1 MKISKIQFSLIATLF
16 IFSISS
22 CNIDGEQQETSLSI
36 DFEKYKL
43 ENGLQ
48 VILHQD
54 HSDPIVSL
62 AVVYH
67 VGSNR
72 EKVGHT
78 GFAHLFEHMLFQ
90 QSENVPEDQFFKIIQ
105 DAGGTLNGF
114 TFEDGTAYYEIVPK
128 SALETIMWLESDRM
142 GFFKNTI
149 TESGFANQQD
159 VVINE
164 KRQRVDNNPYGH
176 TNYVIN
182 KAIFPAN
189 HPYSWQVIGEMEDL
203 KNATVTDVIEFYNN
217 FYGPNNATLV
227 IAGDF
232 ESASTKAMVEKYF
245 GEIKKGRDVSPM
257 DVQNVSLAETKK
269 LYHEDNFATV
279 SQINMVWPSAEQYGE
294 DAYALNF
301 LAKILSDGKKAP
313 LYKVLVKEKEFTSR
327 TRAYNNAM
335 ELAGIFRISITA
347 NQGKSL
353 DDIEKGIIES
363 FQRLEKDSIS
373 DIDVE
378 RVKAGL
384 ENGFYNGLQSILNKS
399 FQLAMYNT
407 FVGDPGYV
415 QRDIDRIRAVSVQDI
430 WRVYNKYIKDKPY
443 VVTSFV
449 PKGQLDFVV
458 EGSIK
463 ADVVEEVIE
472 ANKEVAEVTKDEK
485 EIEKTPSAFD
495 RSVKPAE
502 TAPPGLNLPDTWA
515 ATLENGLQVYG
526 IENHELPLVEF
537 ALVLDGGHQFD
548 TPEKNGVANLMT
560 DIMMEGTATKTP
572 EELEEEMDLL
582 GSRISMST
590 GKLNISVRASSLSR
604 NFEKTIDLIEELMLE
619 PRWDEEEFD
628 RIKTKTIN
636 DLKRS
641 QAYPGYISRLV
652 FSEKIYGD
660 KNIMSMPTSG
670 TPETIESITI
680 DDLKIFYTKYYSTNL
695 TRIHVV
701 GNITKDKALKGLAGL
716 GSRWEQKEVDIP
728 PFPYPERPMN
738 NALFFVDIP
747 NAKQSVIN
755 IGYLA
760 MSREDPDYYPAR
772 VMNYKL
778 GGSFSGNVNLILREE
793 KGYTYGARTYFSGS
807 KIRGPFTASSSVR
820 TNVTYES
827 VEIFKEEME
836 KYREGISEEDLKFTK
851 NSMIKSNARA
861 METLWAKMGIL
872 RTMSNYQRDVTYIKD
887 EEEIIRNL
895 TLDQHKKLAQKY
907 ITPEKMIYVVAG
919 DAATQFNKLKEAGF
933 DEVYLLDK
941 EGKPKDQ
948 TKELKPIM

>member
-1 MKISKIQFSLIATLF
+1 MKTSKFQFSLLAIFFIAIL
-16 IFSISS
+16 SS
-22 CNIDGEQQETSLSI
+22 CNFEKEQQETSLSI
-36 DFEKYKL
+36 DFEKYQL

-72 EKVGHT
+72 EKVGRT

-90 QSENVPEDQFFKIIQ
+90 ESENVPEDQFFKIVQ

-114 TFEDGTAYYEIVPK
+114 TFEDGTAYFEVVPK
-128 SALETIMWLESDRM
+128 NALETVMWLESDRM

-149 TESGFANQQD
+149 TENALANQQD
-159 VVINE
+159 VVVNE
-164 KRQRVDNNPYGH
+164 KRQSYDNRPYGH
-176 TNYVIN
+176 NRYVIH
-182 KAIFPAN
+182 KAIFPKG
-189 HPYSWQVIGEMEDL
+189 HPYNWMVIGEMKDL
-203 KNATVTDVIEFYNN
+203 KNATVADVIEFYEN

-227 IAGDF
+227 VAGDF
-232 ESASTKAMVEKYF
+232 ESEPARALVEKYF
-245 GEIKKGRDVSPM
+245 GEIKRGKDVAPM
-257 DVQNVSLAETKK
+257 KVQNVSLAKTKK

-279 SQINMVWPSAEQYGE
+279 PQLNMVWPSAEQYSD

-301 LAKILSDGKKAP
+301 LARIISDGKKAP
-313 LYKVLVKEKEFTSR
+313 LYKVLVKEKELTSR

-335 ELAGIFRISITA
+335 ELAGLFTISISA

-353 DDIEKGIIES
+353 DDIEKAIFES
-363 FQRLEKDSIS
+363 FQRLETDSIS
-373 DIDVE
+373 NIDVE

-399 FQLAMYNT
+399 FKLAMYNT
-407 FVGDPGYV
+407 FVGDPGFV
-415 QRDIDRIRAVSVQDI
+415 QQDIDKIRAVSIEDI
-430 WRVYNKYIKDKPY
+430 WRVYNKYIKNKPY

-449 PKGQLDFVV
+449 PKGKLDLIV
-458 EGSIK
+458 EGSLK

-472 ANKEVAEVTKDEK
+472 ENKEVAQATEDDK

-495 RSVKPAE
+495 RSQQPAE
-502 TAPPGLNLPDTWA
+502 GTPPGLNLPETWTA
-515 ATLENGLQVYG
+515 KLDNGIVVIG
-526 IENHELPLVEF
+526 IENNELPLVEF
-537 ALVLDGGHQFD
+537 ALVLDGAHQFD

-590 GKLNISVRASSLSR
+590 GNLNINVRASSLSR
-604 NFEKTIDLIEELMLE
+604 NFQKTMDLVEELLLE
-619 PRWDEEEFD
+619 PRWDAEEFG

-636 DLKRS
+636 DLKRR
-641 QAYPGYISRLV
+641 QAYPGYISHLV
-652 FSEKIYGD
+652 FNEKVYGGE
-660 KNIMSMPTSG
+660 NIMSLPTSG
-670 TPETIESITI
+670 TPETIETITI
-680 DDLKIFYTKYYSTNL
+680 DDLKTFYSNYYTPNL

-701 GNITKDKALKGLAGL
+701 GNIKKDEVLKALSGL
-716 GSRWEQKEVDIP
+716 GKRWEQKEVEVP
-728 PFPYPERPMN
+728 SYPYPDEVEHKT
-738 NALFFVDIP
+738 LFFVDIP

-760 MSREDPDYYPAR
+760 MAKEDPDYYPAK

-793 KGYTYGARTYFSGS
+793 KGYTYGAHTYFSGS
-807 KIRGPFTASSSVR
+807 KLRGPFIASSSVR

-827 VEIFKEEME
+827 VQIFIEEME
-836 KYREGISEEDLKFTK
+836 KYRHGISEEDLKFTQ

-861 METLWAKMGIL
+861 METLWSKMNIL
-872 RTMSNYQRDVTYIKD
+872 RTMSAYGQGVNYIKD
-887 EEEIIRNL
+887 EEDIIRNM
-895 TLDQHKKLAQKY
+895 TLEQHKALAQKY
-907 ITPEKMIYVVAG
+907 INPEKMIYVVAG
-919 DAATQFNKLKEAGF
+919 DAATQFEKLKDAGF

-941 EGKPKDQ
+941 EGKPKELS
-948 TKELKPIM
+948 KELNPIM